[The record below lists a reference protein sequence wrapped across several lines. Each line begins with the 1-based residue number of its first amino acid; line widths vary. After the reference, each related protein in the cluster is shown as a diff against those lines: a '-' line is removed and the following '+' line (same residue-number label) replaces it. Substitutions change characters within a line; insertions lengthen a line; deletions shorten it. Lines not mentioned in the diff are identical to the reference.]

1 LDATPV
7 VLRGEPIVGMEGAR
21 GGVGCWRRLLLE
33 EIGEGTEAAFEGFL
47 EGSRRGDSG
56 GVDEEI

>member
-1 LDATPV
+1 MGWRAP
-7 VLRGEPIVGMEGAR
+7 
-21 GGVGCWRRLLLE
+21 GVGWWRRLLLE